1 MLTKE
6 QAAELAQSIIESKRL
21 EKSQERERK
30 ARGAPIGLRVASIS
44 ELPKQIQDRLVQQ
57 AYAATR
63 ESLFA
68 RVAVITW
75 GLTCLT
81 GWLIARQHWPE
92 SLYFAV
98 LFLSI
103 GSSAIFTISTRR
115 KLREMV
121 SLVQQSSSASAA

>member
-21 EKSQERERK
+21 EKSEERERK

-75 GLTCLT
+75 GLVCLT

-121 SLVQQSSSASAA
+121 SLVQQSSSAK